1 MKKASDRSFIL
12 TSYQL
17 KNVNAG
23 YDNHAVI
30 QEDAIAYDS
39 QLLSNFSLG
48 AFICMDIA
56 KLETLKLYLEK
67 LEKDYSHELATRDI
81 KIYGDFYHQKL
92 REVRQR
98 LWYINQT
105 LDNLKAL
112 ESDRIHLSKCYSQ
125 DVSLGHPVE
134 KELNP

>member
-1 MKKASDRSFIL
+1 MW
-12 TSYQL
+12 
-17 KNVNAG
+17 
-23 YDNHAVI
+23 
-30 QEDAIAYDS
+30 
-39 QLLSNFSLG
+39 

-67 LEKDYSHELATRDI
+67 LEKECSHELATRDI
-81 KIYGDFYHQKL
+81 KICGDYYHQKL
-92 REVRQR
+92 REVRRR
-98 LWYINQT
+98 LWCINQT
-105 LDNLKAL
+105 LDNLKKL

>member
-1 MKKASDRSFIL
+1 MW
-12 TSYQL
+12 
-17 KNVNAG
+17 
-23 YDNHAVI
+23 
-30 QEDAIAYDS
+30 
-39 QLLSNFSLG
+39 

-134 KELNP
+134 KEKEDEEMDY